1 MGHNWVVDGMELGQE
16 MSESRSDSRGAGEA
30 ASGYFQSRFVPEAG
44 RTGAW
49 RAICRHLERF
59 VPAEARVL
67 DLGAGYCSFVNQ
79 VRAAEK
85 HALDV
90 HAGFAAFADPDVK
103 THVGSCTDLS
113 SFPSRHFDVVFASN
127 LLEHLAGE
135 ELDAT
140 FDEVR
145 RVLRPGGRFIA
156 VQPNFRYCAREYFDD
171 YTHRTIF
178 THVSLADRMR
188 AHGFDVERVEPR
200 FLPLSF
206 KSRLPAWPWLVR
218 LYLAS
223 PWRPRAGQ
231 MLVVGRAGAGGSAY
245 GSQDARGEAVHVG
258 G

>member
-1 MGHNWVVDGMELGQE
+1 MGRTRGIGGLELGQE
-16 MSESRSDSRGAGEA
+16 MSESRSDSRDAREA
-30 ASGYFQSRFVPEAG
+30 PCGYYRSRFVPEAG

-49 RAICRHLERF
+49 RAICRYLERF
-59 VPAEARVL
+59 VPAQARIL

-85 HALDV
+85 HALDA
-90 HAGFAAFADPDVK
+90 HAGFTAFAGPDVK
-103 THVGSCTDLS
+103 PHVGSCTDLS
-113 SFPSRHFDVVFASN
+113 TFPSRYFDVVFASN
-127 LLEHLAGE
+127 LLEHLASE
-135 ELDAT
+135 QLDAT

-145 RVLRPGGRFIA
+145 RVLRPAGRFIA
-156 VQPNFRYCAREYFDD
+156 VQPNFRYCVREYFDD
-171 YTHRTIF
+171 YTHRTVF

-188 AHGFDVERVEPR
+188 AHGFYVEWVEPR

-206 KSRLPAWPWLVR
+206 KSRLPAWPWLVQ

-231 MLVVGRAGAGGSAY
+231 MLVVGRASSGGATE
-245 GSQDARGEAVHVG
+245 GSQHAREDAVHVG